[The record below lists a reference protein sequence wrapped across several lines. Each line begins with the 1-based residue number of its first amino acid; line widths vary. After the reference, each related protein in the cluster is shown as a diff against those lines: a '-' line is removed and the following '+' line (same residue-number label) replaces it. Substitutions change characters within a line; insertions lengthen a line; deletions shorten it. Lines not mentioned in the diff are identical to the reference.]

1 MAYAN
6 PGVFDFNKRPPNFRQ
21 DTDEFVWKSI
31 SPVDVAE
38 LTEQENYQLRGAALV
53 WLNRGAA
60 GLPLYMKTHCANITL
75 DHEAAMIPVAL
86 TESVLYMVRD
96 PRDVLVSLADH
107 LALSIDETIEV
118 MGDRQRV
125 VNHKGVLQVVGSW
138 SLNVR
143 SWTRVLRYSRFVLRY
158 EDLLED
164 PDRWFREIL
173 GFYDIKIDEH
183 RFADALLSTNF
194 RNLQAHEARTG
205 YRSKSKNQAKFFRRG
220 KAGGWR
226 DVLTDEQA
234 DRVASDH
241 GDVMKEY
248 GYVQLNEGHLNHE
261 SS

>member
-6 PGVFDFNKRPPNFRQ
+6 PGVFDFNLRPPNFRQ
-21 DTDEFVWKSI
+21 DTDETVWKAI

-38 LTEQENYQLRGAALV
+38 LTEQENYQLRGSALV
-53 WLNRGAA
+53 WLNRGA
-60 GLPLYMKTHCANITL
+60 GDLPLYLKTHCANITL

-86 TESVLYMVRD
+86 TESVLYMLRD
-96 PRDVLVSLADH
+96 PRDVVVSLADH

-118 MGDRQRV
+118 MSDTQKV
-125 VNHKGVLQVVGSW
+125 VNHKGVLQVVSSW

-143 SWTRVLRYSRFVLRY
+143 SWTRVNRYSRFVLRY

-164 PDRWFREIL
+164 PDRWFRKIFE
-173 GFYDIKIDEH
+173 FYDITIDEH

-205 YRSKSKNQAKFFRRG
+205 YASKSKNQAKFFRGG

-226 DVLTDEQA
+226 DALTDVQAEQIA
-234 DRVASDH
+234 ADH
-241 GDVMKEY
+241 GDVMKEH
-248 GYVQLNEGHLNHE
+248 GYL
-261 SS
+261 